1 MGRPHTGY
9 WGFVEQIDKRKYSYG
24 SATEISLRTARRI
37 LDKKAN
43 WFLPWCYG
51 GIGDLGDLLGTGNS
65 N

>member
-9 WGFVEQIDKRKYSYG
+9 WGFVEQIDKRKYSYA

-43 WFLPWCYG
+43 
-51 GIGDLGDLLGTGNS
+51 
-65 N
+65 